1 MREKKHIKDAID
13 TEGDI
18 NLSPRRL
25 EWSREYIDEN
35 SQKLLLEDSKY
46 FLHQSLSTPCLNVLG
61 ASDGIYL
68 EDLQGRKIM
77 DFHGNSVH
85 QVGHGNKRVIEA
97 IKEQLDILPFCPRRY
112 TNKVAIELAERL
124 TSLAPGNLNKILFAP
139 GGTNAIGMA
148 LKLARYATGRH
159 KTI

>member
-1 MREKKHIKDAID
+1 MRKIKNVNEPID

-25 EWSREYIDEN
+25 EWSKNNIDTK
-35 SQKLLLEDSKY
+35 SQKLLSEDSKY

-77 DFHGNSVH
+77 DFLGNSVH

-97 IKEQLDILPFCPRRY
+97 IKEQLDIDEDKEAPSI
-112 TNKVAIELAERL
+112 KKAEGGVADIDENEFMQYMKNYFYK
-124 TSLAPGNLNKILFAP
+124 NLI
-139 GGTNAIGMA
+139 
-148 LKLARYATGRH
+148 
-159 KTI
+159 

>member
-1 MREKKHIKDAID
+1 MRKIKNVNEPID

-25 EWSREYIDEN
+25 EWSKNNIDTK
-35 SQKLLLEDSKY
+35 SQKLLSEDSKY
-46 FLHQSLSTPCLNVLG
+46 FLHQSLSTPCLNVLE

-97 IKEQLDILPFCPRRY
+97 IKEQLDILHFVLGV
-112 TNKVAIELAERL
+112 TQIRL
-124 TSLAPGNLNKILFAP
+124 LLNLQ
-139 GGTNAIGMA
+139 NALPLSHLEI
-148 LKLARYATGRH
+148 
-159 KTI
+159 

>member
-1 MREKKHIKDAID
+1 MRKKKNLNEPID

-25 EWSREYIDEN
+25 EWSKNNIDKN
-35 SQKLLLEDSKY
+35 SQKLLSEDSKY

-85 QVGHGNKRVIEA
+85 QVGHGNKRVIAA
-97 IKEQLDILPFCPRRY
+97 IKEQLDILPF
-112 TNKVAIELAERL
+112 L
-124 TSLAPGNLNKILFAP
+124 SLIH
-139 GGTNAIGMA
+139 I
-148 LKLARYATGRH
+148 
-159 KTI
+159 

>member
-1 MREKKHIKDAID
+1 MREKKRIKEAID

-25 EWSREYIDEN
+25 DWSREYIDEN

-97 IKEQLDILPFCPRRY
+97 IKEQLDILPVSY
-112 TNKVAIELAERL
+112 THL
-124 TSLAPGNLNKILFAP
+124 TLPTTP
-139 GGTNAIGMA
+139 
-148 LKLARYATGRH
+148 YV
-159 KTI
+159 